1 MIKNFKFLL
10 QLIGSFIGLLLLSL
24 QIVNGFSKINTEIF
38 QEFNIWF
45 LFFAIFAAFIALILQ
60 IYGWLLL
67 INAIGYELKLKKV
80 VFGYTFTFLP
90 RYIPGTIWGY
100 LTRSEWLL
108 KLYKIPYK
116 DSAFISLVEMIM
128 IFVTNVIIGSYYL
141 PNPYKNFIFL
151 TFFCLFSSS
160 ILFKKRYRQK
170 LHKINYY
177 FQLVS
182 KVNFFSGLIIFFI
195 YFLSWFFYGIGLIY
209 TLNAFSIETIFS
221 FHNILLITSINS
233 ISWVIGFLVI
243 FIPAGIGVREYTLNF
258 LLMST
263 LLLPNP
269 ISSTIS
275 VSYRIITLI
284 SEVLLLVFSFIL
296 SRKFKIPNYF
306 K

>member
-45 LFFAIFAAFIALILQ
+45 LFFAIFAAVIALILQ

-151 TFFCLFSSS
+151 TFFCLFSFS

-182 KVNFFSGLIIFFI
+182 KVSFFSGLFIIFI
-195 YFLSWFFYGIGLIY
+195 YFLSWFFYGVGLIY

-243 FIPAGIGVREYTLNF
+243 FIPAGLGVREYTLNF
-258 LLMST
+258 LL
-263 LLLPNP
+263 LLWRRWLPG
-269 ISSTIS
+269 
-275 VSYRIITLI
+275 R
-284 SEVLLLVFSFIL
+284 
-296 SRKFKIPNYF
+296 SRT
-306 K
+306 

>member
-45 LFFAIFAAFIALILQ
+45 LFFAIFAAVIALILQ

-67 INAIGYELKLKKV
+67 INTIGYELKLKKV

-182 KVNFFSGLIIFFI
+182 
-195 YFLSWFFYGIGLIY
+195 
-209 TLNAFSIETIFS
+209 
-221 FHNILLITSINS
+221 
-233 ISWVIGFLVI
+233 
-243 FIPAGIGVREYTLNF
+243 
-258 LLMST
+258 
-263 LLLPNP
+263 
-269 ISSTIS
+269 
-275 VSYRIITLI
+275 
-284 SEVLLLVFSFIL
+284 
-296 SRKFKIPNYF
+296 
-306 K
+306 